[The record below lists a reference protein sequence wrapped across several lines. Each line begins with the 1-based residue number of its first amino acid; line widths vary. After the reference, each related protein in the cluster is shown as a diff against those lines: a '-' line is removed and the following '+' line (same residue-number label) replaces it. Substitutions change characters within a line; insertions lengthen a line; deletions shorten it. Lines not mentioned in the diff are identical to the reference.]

1 MPLLPC
7 MWMGTTVTHALTQW
21 LFFYYFFF
29 WSKVKMYL
37 KKPKWCNIKLIIS
50 TSWKMLHRKAVAWH
64 NKAHVG
70 KEAVCIKQFKS
81 NIAMSIQNLE
91 TINNIFP
98 QVIFANTLHLQRVQ
112 SVVGGLQGLTT
123 FLQIKTSYLIKTP
136 QRKWCSNL
144 HRTDVSSKSVM
155 SLCQISCSSLCS
167 ATCPYTLSMQPSGD
181 LPNSC

>member
-1 MPLLPC
+1 
-7 MWMGTTVTHALTQW
+7 
-21 LFFYYFFF
+21 
-29 WSKVKMYL
+29 
-37 KKPKWCNIKLIIS
+37 
-50 TSWKMLHRKAVAWH
+50 
-64 NKAHVG
+64 
-70 KEAVCIKQFKS
+70 
-81 NIAMSIQNLE
+81 MSIQNLE

-123 FLQIKTSYLIKTP
+123 FLQIKTSYHITP

-155 SLCQISCSSLCS
+155 TLWQISCSSLCS

>member
-1 MPLLPC
+1 
-7 MWMGTTVTHALTQW
+7 
-21 LFFYYFFF
+21 
-29 WSKVKMYL
+29 
-37 KKPKWCNIKLIIS
+37 
-50 TSWKMLHRKAVAWH
+50 
-64 NKAHVG
+64 
-70 KEAVCIKQFKS
+70 
-81 NIAMSIQNLE
+81 MSIQNLE

-144 HRTDVSSKSVM
+144 HRTEVSSKSVM

-181 LPNSC
+181 LPNSCQKGISRLLLVSILLEAFEKSCELLQLLPFSQKASYFQDAL

>member
-1 MPLLPC
+1 
-7 MWMGTTVTHALTQW
+7 
-21 LFFYYFFF
+21 
-29 WSKVKMYL
+29 
-37 KKPKWCNIKLIIS
+37 
-50 TSWKMLHRKAVAWH
+50 
-64 NKAHVG
+64 
-70 KEAVCIKQFKS
+70 
-81 NIAMSIQNLE
+81 MSIQNLE

-123 FLQIKTSYLIKTP
+123 FLQIKTSYHITP

-155 SLCQISCSSLCS
+155 TLWQISCSSLCS

-181 LPNSC
+181 LPNSCQKGISRLLLVSVLLEAFEKSCELLQLLPFSQKASYFQDAL

>member
-1 MPLLPC
+1 
-7 MWMGTTVTHALTQW
+7 
-21 LFFYYFFF
+21 
-29 WSKVKMYL
+29 
-37 KKPKWCNIKLIIS
+37 
-50 TSWKMLHRKAVAWH
+50 
-64 NKAHVG
+64 
-70 KEAVCIKQFKS
+70 
-81 NIAMSIQNLE
+81 MSIQNLE

-123 FLQIKTSYLIKTP
+123 FLQIKTSYHITP

-144 HRTDVSSKSVM
+144 HCTDVSSKSVM

-181 LPNSC
+181 LPNSCQKGISRLLLVSVLLEAFEKSCELLQLLPFSQKASYFQDAL